1 LEKAANYNEIEKLF
15 SLIPEDDLNDD
26 LLNKYIT
33 SKLINGDYKSICRLD
48 SQISEDKF
56 KLEINSFCKAM
67 SNNLPALDLMISL
80 LIEEDI
86 ADKDLLYIYY
96 SYINQTEIDLKRIK
110 NLDIKKINLISNL
123 GIDFSEYI
131 DEKFSTRITII
142 LYLFKIK
149 SRR

>member
-1 LEKAANYNEIEKLF
+1 MACCVYEGKILEA
-15 SLIPEDDLNDD
+15 SG
-26 LLNKYIT
+26 IT
-33 SKLINGDYKSICRLD
+33 DKLICKLD
-48 SQISEDKF
+48 SQISEGKF

-110 NLDIKKINLISNL
+110 NIELTNTVL
-123 GIDFSEYI
+123 GQV
-131 DEKFSTRITII
+131 
-142 LYLFKIK
+142 LG
-149 SRR
+149 